1 VNVTAGAGSIEIAG
15 LTADSRAVAPGFLF
29 AAIPGTKADGRRFI
43 GPALD
48 AGAAAVLAPEG
59 TALPRETSAALVEAR
74 NVRAALARM
83 AAAFYGAQ
91 PETMA
96 AVTGTNGKTSVAHFT
111 RQLWTLLGHRAA
123 SLGTLGLM
131 LPDGTTRPS
140 LTTPDPVTLHADLA
154 ALAADGV
161 DHAVME
167 ASSHGLEQSRLDG
180 VRLRAAGFTNLSR
193 DHLDYHGTEEAYFAA
208 KRRLFSELLPDD
220 GVAVLNA
227 DVPQFAALAAATKG
241 EVISYGRAGD
251 TLRILKAEPSET
263 GMDLALSVYGEPI
276 DVELALAGAFQSWNA
291 LCAAGLVLA
300 CGGDADA
307 VMSALP
313 RLEGVPGR
321 LQPAGRAAS
330 GAPVYVDYAHTPDG
344 LETVLR
350 ALRPHTSAR
359 LVAVFGCGGD
369 RDRGKRPMMGAI
381 GARLADVA
389 IVTDDNPRSEDP
401 ASIRAEIMAA
411 APGATEIGDREA
423 AIRHA
428 VGLLA
433 AGDVLVVAGKGH
445 ETGQIVGDTVRPFD
459 DVAVCRA
466 ALVDAGGTAS

>member
-1 VNVTAGAGSIEIAG
+1 MNVRAGAGSIEIAG
-15 LTADSRAVAPGFLF
+15 LTADSRLVAPGFLF
-29 AAIPGTKADGRRFI
+29 AAVPGTKADGRRFI
-43 GPALD
+43 GPAIE
-48 AGAAAVLAPEG
+48 AGAAAILAPEG
-59 TALPRETSAALVEAR
+59 TALPDGASAALVEAR

-111 RQLWTLLGHRAA
+111 RQIWALLGHRAA

-131 LPDGTTRPS
+131 LPDGTTKPS
-140 LTTPDPVTLHADLA
+140 LTTPDPVTLQADLA
-154 ALAADGV
+154 ALAKDGV

-180 VRLRAAGFTNLSR
+180 VKLRAAGFTNLSR
-193 DHLDYHGTEEAYFAA
+193 DHLDYHGTEEAYFEA
-208 KRRLFSELLPDD
+208 KKRLFSELLPDD
-220 GVAVLNA
+220 GTAVLNA

-241 EVISYGRAGD
+241 KVFSYGRAGES
-251 TLRILKAEPSET
+251 LRVLRAEPSET
-263 GMDLALSVYGEPI
+263 GMTLALSVYGDPI
-276 DVELALAGAFQSWNA
+276 DVELPLAGAFQSWNA
-291 LCAAGLVLA
+291 LCAAGLAIACGADTDRVLA
-300 CGGDADA
+300 
-307 VMSALP
+307 ALP
-313 RLEGVPGR
+313 KLSGVPGR
-321 LQPAGRAAS
+321 LQLAGRLSS

-344 LETVLR
+344 LDTVLR
-350 ALRPHTSAR
+350 ALRPHTAAR

-381 GARLADVA
+381 ATRLADVA
-389 IVTDDNPRSEDP
+389 VVTDDNPRSEEP
-401 ASIRAEIMAA
+401 AAIRAEIMAG
-411 APGATEIGDREA
+411 APGATQIGDREA

-428 VGLLA
+428 VGLLS

-466 ALVDAGGTAS
+466 AILDAGGTAS